1 MWLDVLLALVKL
13 ADDVDALCLV
23 LGFDIAFAWIT
34 DAVVLVAGIVLGS
47 KVALHNLA
55 KNA

>member
-13 ADDVDALCLV
+13 ADDEDAVSLV
-23 LGFDIAFAWIT
+23 LGYDAAFAWIT
-34 DAVVLVAGIVLGS
+34 DAIILVAGIVLGS
-47 KVALHNLA
+47 KVASHNLA